1 MANQGL
7 LIGGVAVLGV
17 AAYFLTQGGE
27 EPTTLEDTQATS
39 FVGLGGGGGEADNRS
54 QKLENPKEFLD
65 DCATPTTTTT
75 DATTQQECAV
85 PLYLANETITLEH
98 PLAATNSDFA
108 RYTFTVRIEA
118 DILTSMTEAAFNA
131 APASEVLG
139 DYTISLTKAGLSET
153 IGGQPTKIPI
163 LTVV

>member
-75 DATTQQECAV
+75 DDAGSLAFPLVIKPVSVKLPLKSGFWLAV
-85 PLYLANETITLEH
+85 HREEGCQPPLL
-98 PLAATNSDFA
+98 
-108 RYTFTVRIEA
+108 
-118 DILTSMTEAAFNA
+118 
-131 APASEVLG
+131 
-139 DYTISLTKAGLSET
+139 
-153 IGGQPTKIPI
+153 
-163 LTVV
+163 

>member
-39 FVGLGGGGGEADNRS
+39 FVGLGGGGEADNRS

-75 DATTQQECAV
+75 DDGTTQEECAV

-98 PLAATNSDFA
+98 PLAATNSDYA
-108 RYTFTVRIEA
+108 QYKFTVRIEA

-139 DYTISLTKAGLSET
+139 DYTISVERK
-153 IGGQPTKIPI
+153 GGFSRR
-163 LTVV
+163 

>member
-39 FVGLGGGGGEADNRS
+39 FVGLGGGGEADNRS

-75 DATTQQECAV
+75 DATTDDGTTQQECAV

-118 DILTSMTEAAFNA
+118 DILTSMTK
-131 APASEVLG
+131 PL
-139 DYTISLTKAGLSET
+139 LTPPLQAKCLE
-153 IGGQPTKIPI
+153 IIHFP
-163 LTVV
+163 